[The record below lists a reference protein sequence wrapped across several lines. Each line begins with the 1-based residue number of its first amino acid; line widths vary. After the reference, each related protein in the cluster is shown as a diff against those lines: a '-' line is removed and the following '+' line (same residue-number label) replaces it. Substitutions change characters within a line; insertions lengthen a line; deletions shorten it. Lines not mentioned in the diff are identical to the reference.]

1 MSKVPE
7 LKPQD
12 VGTPVPV
19 DPKVPVDNY
28 TYDYIIVGG
37 ESPLSLSPGIEWGR
51 LTTLAL
57 PPIPGGTAGSVLAS
71 RLSEDPSVTVLV
83 VEQGPV
89 ADTWASRVP
98 VISGNPYRSGTV
110 AGTWWAQPMPQV
122 DGRAL
127 QVMRGEALGGTS
139 RINALLYTRGVPGE
153 YNRWKELGCEGW
165 AFEDLE
171 PYFAKS
177 ENALS
182 HAATNWPWA
191 NRQYPSS
198 HYKIMRIVTKAI
210 SEANITPVED
220 LNDPSTPAAAVGA
233 LDAIIDRR
241 SYRASTNR
249 AFLPAKVT
257 LERKARLKICTNT
270 LVLRLDVAREDN
282 GSLRATGVHFEA
294 TNPRSAARTFYAR
307 ARREIVLSAGALGS
321 PQILMLS
328 GIGPKEHLHEKGV
341 PVVLDMP
348 AVGSFLQDHMSVP
361 LTYQVPMAHSLHQL
375 ENSTL
380 SVIKAATAYLL
391 TGRGILSSP
400 FQTVTSWVP
409 SRLLDNESRVVAND
423 PAELD
428 ASIPNNLPD
437 IELMPIANNCTDAD
451 IPGKGIFSLLP
462 TLIRPKSQGSVRLAT
477 SNPRARPDVDL
488 GFFTDGEDYIPLR
501 KGVRLA
507 LRVAEDSRKHGAPLQ
522 DLIVPEGTSD
532 EEIDRFIRK
541 NLRDSFHYTSTC
553 RMGAQA
559 YGERP
564 SVVDMELRVHGVHGL
579 RVCDTSV
586 FPEIV
591 GTHTMAP
598 TVAVAEKCADMM
610 KAAFKSGER

>member
-28 TYDYIIVGG
+28 TYDYIIVG
-37 ESPLSLSPGIEWGR
+37 
-51 LTTLAL
+51 
-57 PPIPGGTAGSVLAS
+57 GGTAGSVLAS

-139 RINALLYTRGVPGE
+139 RINALLYTRGVSGE

-177 ENALS
+177 ENTLS
-182 HAATNWPWA
+182 RAATNCRSKKGPWA
-191 NRQYPSS
+191 NRHYPSS
-198 HYKIMRIVTKAI
+198 PYKIMRIVTKAI

-270 LVLRLDVAREDN
+270 LVLRLDVAREDD

-380 SVIKAATAYLL
+380 SVIKAATSYLL

-409 SRLLDNESRVVAND
+409 SRLLDDESRVVAND

-428 ASIPNNLPD
+428 ASIPSNLPD

-488 GFFTDGEDYIPLR
+488 GFFTDGKDYIPLR

-507 LRVAEDSRKHGAPLQ
+507 LRVAEDARKHGAPLQ
-522 DLIVPEGTSD
+522 DLIVPDGTSD
-532 EEIDRFIRK
+532 EEIDRFIRR

-564 SVVDMELRVHGVHGL
+564 SVVDVKLKVHGVHGL

-586 FPEIV
+586 FPEV
-591 GTHTMAP
+591 LGTHTMAP
-598 TVAVAEKCADMM
+598 AVAVAEKCADMM
-610 KAAFKSGER
+610 KAALKS